1 MREYKYTV
9 IIEPDLDNGGSVAT
23 VPVLGIATQGEPLPE
38 TRRMVREAIS
48 GYIEGRR
55 RADPREGTRGCGRC
69 NVIVEVPCSWDLERW
84 LRPGAGTRRSAGR
97 AHLIVEIGKRIV
109 AENDGGVQQKG
120 VRKNRIGKFKTT
132 SGCKE

>member
-55 RADPREGTRGCGRC
+55 TEGLPIPPEPNCFVSRIRT
-69 NVIVEVPCSWDLERW
+69 ER
-84 LRPGAGTRRSAGR
+84 
-97 AHLIVEIGKRIV
+97 V
-109 AENDGGVQQKG
+109 AVK
-120 VRKNRIGKFKTT
+120 I
-132 SGCKE
+132 